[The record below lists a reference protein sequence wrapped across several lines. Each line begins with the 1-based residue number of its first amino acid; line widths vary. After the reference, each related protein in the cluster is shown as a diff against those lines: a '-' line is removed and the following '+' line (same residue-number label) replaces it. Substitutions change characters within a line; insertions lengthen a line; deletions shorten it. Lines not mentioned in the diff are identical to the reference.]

1 MNETIHTL
9 LERRS
14 VRRYRPDA
22 VEEEKL
28 RAILEAGLYAPSAM
42 ARQSVT
48 LVAVEDRETLD
59 HLERENAAIQGDPAG
74 KPFYGAP
81 MAVAVLTDPEATNAV
96 NGQRDGALALGAMM
110 NAAWSL
116 GVGSCWINR
125 AQEFFASAQGKEQL
139 RKWGLPERLEGVGFC
154 VLGYAAQKPAPAA
167 PRREGRVVRV

>member
-1 MNETIHTL
+1 MNETINTL

-154 VLGYAAQKPAPAA
+154 VLDYAAKKPAPAA

>member
-1 MNETIHTL
+1 MNETIRTL

-14 VRRYRPDA
+14 VRSYRPDA

-28 RAILEAGLYAPSAM
+28 QAILEAGLYAPSAM
-42 ARQSVT
+42 GRQSVT
-48 LVAVEDRETLD
+48 LVAVEDRATRD
-59 HLERENAAIQGDPAG
+59 ALERANAAIQGNPEG

-81 MAVAVLTDPEATNAV
+81 MAVAVLTDPEATNAI

-116 GVGSCWINR
+116 GVASCWINR
-125 AQEFFASAQGKEQL
+125 AEEFFTSPDSKAL
-139 RKWGLPERLEGVGFC
+139 LCKWGLPERLEGVGFC
-154 VLGYAAQKPAPAA
+154 ILGYAAKEPAPAA

>member
-1 MNETIHTL
+1 MNDTIRTL

-14 VRRYRPDA
+14 VRSYRPDA

-28 RAILEAGLYAPSAM
+28 QAILEAGLYAPSAM
-42 ARQSVT
+42 GLQSVT
-48 LVAVEDRETLD
+48 LVAVEDRATRD
-59 HLERENAAIQGDPAG
+59 ALERANAAIQGDPLG

-81 MAVAVLTDPEATNAV
+81 VAVAVLTDPEATTAA
-96 NGQRDGALALGAMM
+96 NGQKDGALALGAMM

-116 GVGSCWINR
+116 GVASCWINR
-125 AQEFFASAQGKEQL
+125 AEEFFASAEGKEQL

-154 VLGYAAQKPAPAA
+154 ILGYAAKAPSPAA

>member
-1 MNETIHTL
+1 MNDTIRTL

-14 VRRYRPDA
+14 VRSYRPDA

-28 RAILEAGLYAPSAM
+28 QAILEAGLYAPSAM

-154 VLGYAAQKPAPAA
+154 ILGYADKEPAPAA

>member
-1 MNETIHTL
+1 MNETIRTL

-14 VRRYRPDA
+14 VRSYRPDA

-28 RAILEAGLYAPSAM
+28 QAILEAGLYAPSAM
-42 ARQSVT
+42 GRQSVT
-48 LVAVEDRETLD
+48 LVTVEDRATRD
-59 HLERENAAIQGDPAG
+59 ALERANAAIQGIPDG

-81 MAVAVLTDPEATNAV
+81 AAVAVLADPEATTAI
-96 NGQRDGALALGAMM
+96 NGQRDGALALGAMI

-116 GVGSCWINR
+116 GVASCWVNR
-125 AQEFFASAQGKEQL
+125 AEEFFASPEGKEQL

-154 VLGYAAQKPAPAA
+154 ILGYAAKDPAPAA

>member
-9 LERRS
+9 LARRS

-59 HLERENAAIQGDPAG
+59 HLERENAAIQGNPAG

>member
-1 MNETIHTL
+1 MNETVKTL

-14 VRRYRPDA
+14 VRNYRPDA

-28 RAILEAGLYAPSAM
+28 QTILEAGLYAPSAM
-42 ARQSVT
+42 GRQSVT
-48 LVAVEDRETLD
+48 LVAVEDRATRD
-59 HLERENAAIQGDPAG
+59 ALERANAAIQGNRSG

-81 MAVAVLTDPEATNAV
+81 MAVAVLTDPEATNAA
-96 NGQRDGALALGAMM
+96 NGEKDGALALGAMM

-116 GVGSCWINR
+116 GVASCWINR
-125 AQEFFASAQGKEQL
+125 AQEFFASEEGKALL

-154 VLGYAAQKPAPAA
+154 ILGYADKEPAPAA